1 MGKQIVVR
9 PGNVNKTQQPP
20 RHFKAMQLSQDE
32 EYPWVDDND
41 DGVPLHHAEAEWT
54 NLSTSFTT
62 VSEKANCQ

>member
-1 MGKQIVVR
+1 MC
-9 PGNVNKTQQPP
+9 QQDSTTASA

-41 DGVPLHHAEAEWT
+41 NDVLLHHAEAEWT
-54 NLSTSFTT
+54 SLSTNFTT